1 MLATPPIG
9 AQTAAG
15 DSTWR
20 DHNAAARA
28 AYERKDYATYRA
40 QLLQLASAL
49 SGHSL
54 VLYKLAASEAL
65 LGNDTAA
72 IRRLRVY
79 AATGLTAQVASDT
92 DFISLR
98 GRADFDSVV
107 AQLTRNARPI
117 TTSELAFTLPDP
129 RILPEDMTYDAA
141 GRAFYVSSMLERKI
155 VRIEASGATRDFVT
169 SGRDGV
175 WSILGLA
182 VDKHRRLLWATTS
195 TLERTRGFAPADS
208 GRGALLAYDL
218 ANGRL
223 VHRYDLPASS
233 GHHELGEVAV
243 SDSGDVYVSDGRVGV
258 LYVLRSDASALE
270 PLLADGALVS
280 PQGIVVRPD
289 GRLFVADYVRGVAIV
304 EPMMRTVS
312 WLPHPH
318 EVPLN
323 GIDGL
328 ALRGHTLVAIQNGT
342 TPPRVLRLELDDDMG
357 RVMRSEVL
365 EANSAGSSEPTH
377 GVFVGDDFYFIANSG
392 FGRLADDGR
401 VKSGVALERGM
412 IRRARIQSEAGDA
425 PAAPTGLAQPAGAF
439 FALSVKDVNRMAGWY
454 RSRLGFGTVKEGTV
468 VLDSVRVRYA
478 LLEGEG
484 TVVEMIERSDARPL
498 SALAPRGLEAHQVH
512 GFFKA
517 GLHVR
522 DVEALRDTLRARG
535 VDFVYQLARAKD
547 FPLRSFTVRD
557 PEGNLLQFFGSELP
571 STVTACPPPVIP
583 QSSAV
588 SLTSG
593 VVFSIR
599 GADTLRLD
607 IARPARVSSRVPVV
621 LLVHG
626 GGWSGGDRSS
636 RLGEQMRRLAGM
648 GYGAV
653 SVDYRLVSSG
663 RNVFPAA
670 AQDVVCAARW
680 VRAHGG
686 EHGLDGARIVV
697 VGESSGGELAGL
709 LGTAAER
716 ADLNAT
722 CESEPPAAVRGVIA
736 MYGAL
741 DLRVPLGPDS
751 AVGRLVA
758 SYLGGEPAALPDI
771 ARRASPAALVHSGM
785 PPFLLI
791 HGADDA
797 SVSPSQSRSMRDALR
812 GAGVP
817 VTYLEVPGQV
827 HGFPM
832 LSDDPALRT
841 STCTVAA
848 FLDRVL
854 R

>member
-117 TTSELAFTLPDP
+117 TTSEPAFTLPDP

-454 RSRLGFGTVKEGTV
+454 RSRLGFG
-468 VLDSVRVRYA
+468 
-478 LLEGEG
+478 
-484 TVVEMIERSDARPL
+484 M
-498 SALAPRGLEAHQVH
+498 H

-607 IARPARVSSRVPVV
+607 IARPTRVSSRVPIV

-817 VTYLEVPGQV
+817 VTYLEVPGQA

>member
-1 MLATPPIG
+1 MIRERHLRTSVCRLLRGVALPAMLAAQPVV
-9 AQTAAG
+9 AQTAHG

-28 AYERKDYATYRA
+28 AYQRKDYATYRA
-40 QLLQLASAL
+40 QLLHLAASL
-49 SGHSL
+49 MGHSL

-98 GRADFDSVV
+98 GRADFDSVI
-107 AQLTRNARPI
+107 AQLARNARPI

-155 VRIEASGATRDFVT
+155 VRIDEGGTVGEFVS
-169 SGRDGV
+169 SGRDRI

-182 VDKHRRLLWATTS
+182 VDERRRLLWATTS
-195 TLERTRGFAPADS
+195 TLERTRGFAAADS

-218 ANGRL
+218 ANGGL

-258 LYVLRSDASALE
+258 LYVLRRDASALD

-289 GRLFVADYVRGVAIV
+289 GKLFVADYVRGVAIID
-304 EPMMRTVS
+304 PAARTVS
-312 WLPHPH
+312 WLWHEH

-328 ALRGHTLVAIQNGT
+328 ALRGHTLVVIQNGT
-342 TPPRVLRLELDDDMG
+342 TPPRVVRLELDDDMA
-357 RVMRSEVL
+357 RVVRSEVL

-377 GVFVGDDFYFIANSG
+377 GVFVGDEFYFIANSG
-392 FGRLADDGR
+392 FERIANDGA
-401 VKSGVALERGM
+401 VKPGVALERG
-412 IRRARIQSEAGDA
+412 RIQ
-425 PAAPTGLAQPAGAF
+425 
-439 FALSVKDVNRMAGWY
+439 R
-454 RSRLGFGTVKEGTV
+454 
-468 VLDSVRVRYA
+468 VRVGGRA
-478 LLEGEG
+478 
-484 TVVEMIERSDARPL
+484 
-498 SALAPRGLEAHQVH
+498 SA
-512 GFFKA
+512 
-517 GLHVR
+517 
-522 DVEALRDTLRARG
+522 
-535 VDFVYQLARAKD
+535 
-547 FPLRSFTVRD
+547 
-557 PEGNLLQFFGSELP
+557 P
-571 STVTACPPPVIP
+571 SASAVTECPPPRVP
-583 QSSAV
+583 ESAAV
-588 SLTSG
+588 SLTRG

-607 IARPARVSSRVPVV
+607 IARPARVSARVPVV

-663 RNVFPAA
+663 RNTFPAA

-680 VRAHGG
+680 VRAFGG
-686 EHGLDGARIVV
+686 AHGLDGTRLVA

-709 LGTAAER
+709 LGTNADR
-716 ADLNAT
+716 ADLVEGCDA
-722 CESEPPAAVRGVIA
+722 PAPAVVQGVVS

-741 DLRVPLGPDS
+741 DLRQPLGPDP

-758 SYLGGEPAALPDI
+758 AYLGGEPAALPDV
-771 ARRASPAALVHSGM
+771 ARRASPAALVHAGM

-791 HGADDA
+791 HGADDV
-797 SVSPSQSRSMRDALR
+797 SVSPAQSRSMRDALR
-812 GAGVP
+812 EAGVP
-817 VTYLEVPGQV
+817 VTYLEVPGQA

-832 LSDDPALRT
+832 LSDAPALRT
-841 STCTVAA
+841 STCAVAA
-848 FLDRVL
+848 FLNRAL
-854 R
+854 RS